1 VLSSGFTFLVFISF
15 GARASRITQHF
26 SQNAS
31 LHVIKNWIVTRSWKG
46 DCKKGPKVL
55 RSGKVG
61 VAPTKWKSPAQQSPD
76 ITHQDIFFGSF
87 FGSGASKR
95 KTSGA
100 NCRLATSTSPRYTAS
115 LINCGPY
122 RAGWPMIE
130 RAFWRWLEPSRIE
143 SFAGPYTIYSKST
156 PPRARSGLTQ
166 AAAVRLQLDL
176 YQ

>member
-1 VLSSGFTFLVFISF
+1 MLKTGKRCNLQAKALDKFLAQELVELFYLDLLTDNPCCVIQMSGPPRQSGNHRPSSL
-15 GARASRITQHF
+15 RIVRTRIF
-26 SQNAS
+26 S
-31 LHVIKNWIVTRSWKG
+31 
-46 DCKKGPKVL
+46 
-55 RSGKVG
+55 
-61 VAPTKWKSPAQQSPD
+61 
-76 ITHQDIFFGSF
+76 FFGSF
-87 FGSGASKR
+87 FDSGASKR